1 MKEFLYFDK
10 KVKSPQD
17 FNRTLMFGEGAFET
31 FRYKQKMPVH
41 ILKHIERLKK
51 TSNFLGIKFPGDFY
65 IQSIV
70 DKIVQDHKSDHF
82 NNIIKDLIVKI
93 ALFSSGGASYADDS
107 KNTTL
112 CVSIKEED
120 HKVNESISLGLGKSH
135 LSSSDIFN
143 SHKITNY
150 LLSAREKKQAKKND
164 FDDAL
169 IINEKNMVVETTS
182 GNFFWIKGANVFT
195 PSLETGAL
203 DGITRSLVLEV
214 CKKNKIRVI
223 EGEFEPGSIIFPEA
237 MFVTNSARGIIEV
250 VNLNNTT
257 QPTRTKK
264 IFPTIRAKVLEMLDW
279 A

>member
-1 MKEFLYFDK
+1 M
-10 KVKSPQD
+10 
-17 FNRTLMFGEGAFET
+17 
-31 FRYKQKMPVH
+31 
-41 ILKHIERLKK
+41 
-51 TSNFLGIKFPGDFY
+51 
-65 IQSIV
+65 
-70 DKIVQDHKSDHF
+70 
-82 NNIIKDLIVKI
+82 
-93 ALFSSGGASYADDS
+93 
-107 KNTTL
+107 

-120 HKVNESISLGLGKSH
+120 YKAKESISLGIGK
-135 LSSSDIFN
+135 LYRSSFDIFN

-150 LLSAREKKQAKKND
+150 LLSSKEKKIAQQND

-182 GNFFWIKGANVFT
+182 ANFFWIKGTNVFT
-195 PSLETGAL
+195 PSIETGAL
-203 DGITRSLVLEV
+203 KGITRGLVLEA
-214 CKKNKIRVI
+214 CKKNKIRII

-264 IFPTIRAKVLEMLDW
+264 LFPIIKAEVFEMLDW

>member
-1 MKEFLYFDK
+1 LPTYL
-10 KVKSPQD
+10 S
-17 FNRTLMFGEGAFET
+17 RHL
-31 FRYKQKMPVH
+31 
-41 ILKHIERLKK
+41 ERLKK
-51 TSNFLGIKFPGDFY
+51 TCDFLGIKFPGDLY
-65 IQSIV
+65 VETVV

-82 NNIIKDLIVKI
+82 NNIIKDLIVKVAI
-93 ALFSSGGASYADDS
+93 FSSGGTSYADS
-107 KNTTL
+107 SESTIL

-120 HKVNESISLGLGKSH
+120 YKAKESISLGIGK
-135 LSSSDIFN
+135 LYRSSFDIFN

-150 LLSAREKKQAKKND
+150 LLSSKEKKIAQQND

-182 GNFFWIKGANVFT
+182 ANFFWIKGTNVFT
-195 PSLETGAL
+195 PSIETGAL
-203 DGITRSLVLEV
+203 KGITRGLVLEA
-214 CKKNKIRVI
+214 CKKNKIRII

-264 IFPTIRAKVLEMLDW
+264 LFPIIKAEVFEMLDW